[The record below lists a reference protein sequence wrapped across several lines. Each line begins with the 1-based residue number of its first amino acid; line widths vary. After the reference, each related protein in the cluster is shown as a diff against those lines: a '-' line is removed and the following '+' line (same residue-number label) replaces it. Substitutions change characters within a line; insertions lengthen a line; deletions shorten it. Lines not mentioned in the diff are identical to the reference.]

1 MNPLVHFDPC
11 NEATQLVFVL
21 TQFELCP
28 HSIEKVKSKYITKKG
43 SVQSTNQEILKQ
55 IGYNVESTTESTRI
69 TKSKQETNLSQTEP
83 TKNDNNT
90 KGIIVIGPAKSCH
103 ISSYTHNFGDYTI
116 VYEF

>member
-1 MNPLVHFDPC
+1 MNPLVNFDPC

-28 HSIEKVKSKYITKKG
+28 YFREKVKSKYITKKG
-43 SVQSTNQEILKQ
+43 SIQSTNQENWKQ
-55 IGYNVESTTESTRI
+55 IGYNVESTAESTRI

-83 TKNDNNT
+83 TKNDDNT
-90 KGIIVIGPAKSCH
+90 KGVIVIGPTKTSH
-103 ISSYTHNFGDYTI
+103 INSYTHNFGDYTI